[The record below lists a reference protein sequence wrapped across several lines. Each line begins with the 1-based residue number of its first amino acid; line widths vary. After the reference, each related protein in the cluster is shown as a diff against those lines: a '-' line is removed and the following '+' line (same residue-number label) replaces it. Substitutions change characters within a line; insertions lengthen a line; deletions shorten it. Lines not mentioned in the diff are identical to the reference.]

1 MHSYWDDFFIL
12 RGLKDAAF
20 LAQELSTPD
29 AAPYAAL
36 RDAFRRDLHASI
48 RATIAKH
55 GIDYIPGSVELGDF
69 DATSTTIAISP
80 VDETD
85 ALPQAALR
93 RTFDKNWET
102 ALQPRD
108 YTPYELRVVGSLV
121 RLGQRER
128 AVALLQRFFG
138 DQRPPAWYQ
147 WAEGVHANPRDP
159 SFIGDMPH
167 TWVGSDFIRSALDM
181 FVFERDGKLVLG
193 AGVDPAWL
201 DQGITID
208 GISTHYGVIGYTMK
222 RAGGK
227 IEVRLLREVTVPI
240 ELAVPGAV
248 LLHRE

>member
-1 MHSYWDDFFIL
+1 
-12 RGLKDAAF
+12 
-20 LAQELSTPD
+20 
-29 AAPYAAL
+29 
-36 RDAFRRDLHASI
+36 
-48 RATIAKH
+48 
-55 GIDYIPGSVELGDF
+55 VELGDF

-80 VDETD
+80 VDEAD
-85 ALPQAALR
+85 ALPQEALR
-93 RTFDKNWET
+93 RTFDKYWET

-108 YTPYELRVVGSLV
+108 YTPYELRVVGTLV

-128 AVALLQRFFG
+128 AVTLLRRFFA

-181 FVFERDGKLVLG
+181 FVYEHDGKLVLA

-222 RAGGK
+222 REGGK
-227 IEVRLLREVTVPI
+227 VLVRLLRQTDAKI
-240 ELAVPGAV
+240 EIAFPGAV
-248 LLHRE
+248 LVPGAPPRTRLHKE